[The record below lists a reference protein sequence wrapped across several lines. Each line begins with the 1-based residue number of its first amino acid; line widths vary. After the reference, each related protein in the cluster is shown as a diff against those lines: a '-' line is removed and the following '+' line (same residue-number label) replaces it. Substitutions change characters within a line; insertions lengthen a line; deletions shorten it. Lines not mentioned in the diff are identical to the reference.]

1 MSRPSSVTEPSSHLI
16 IGMAHDRVA
25 QRALTRTVGTHE
37 CMNFSLADRQVHA
50 PQDFLA
56 SDGHAQVFDAKFL
69 GHQSFILFRSTS
81 SLNHTLWQSA
91 AECLDVIRPS
101 LF

>member
-1 MSRPSSVTEPSSHLI
+1 
-16 IGMAHDRVA
+16 
-25 QRALTRTVGTHE
+25 
-37 CMNFSLADRQVHA
+37 MNFSLTDRQVHA

-91 AECLDVIRPS
+91 AECLDIIRPS